1 MARQTRAQRDARREA
16 RGQDGAAPPRRPER
30 PTANGD
36 DGRPER
42 PLEPRI
48 PEVQHGKR
56 RFSFI
61 RFTRESWG
69 ELQKV
74 EWPTQSQVIQG
85 TVVVILASVIVGFYL
100 WGADQVF
107 KRLVQQVFLGQ

>member
-1 MARQTRAQRDARREA
+1 MARQTRAQRAARREA

-30 PTANGD
+30 PIANGD
-36 DGRPER
+36 GGDGRPER
-42 PLEPRI
+42 RPEPRA
-48 PEVQHGKR
+48 PEQQHR
-56 RFSFI
+56 TRHFRFI
-61 RFTRESWG
+61 RESWG

-85 TVVVILASVIVGFYL
+85 TVVVIVACIIVGVYL